1 MNFFTKAT
9 SKVNKNLTKMRNYYK
24 EKMIKNLPDIL
35 AQENNLVD
43 IAKLETVLDALFLS
57 NDDIRFVFTKRIN

>member
-9 SKVNKNLTKMRNYYK
+9 SKVNINLTKMRNYYK

>member
-9 SKVNKNLTKMRNYYK
+9 SKVNINLSKMRDYYK
-24 EKMIKNLPDIL
+24 DKMIKNLPDIL
-35 AQENNLVD
+35 AQENSIVD

-57 NDDIRFVFTKRIN
+57 NYEIR